1 MKARDLFE
9 LFLLAALWGGS
20 FLFTRIAVPEFGP
33 FALIELRVGLAALVL
48 LPLLGWSGGLLQLW
62 RRAGVL
68 AVLGLTSSALPF
80 VLYAWATLTVTAGFA
95 SVVNATTP
103 LFTALVA
110 WVWLRDR
117 LSVGATLGLCAGVAG
132 VMVLVWDKIAI
143 AGDAVVPAV
152 LACLGATLSYG
163 ISAAITKRY
172 LTGAPPMLTAT
183 GSQFYAALLLAPLAI
198 AYWPAQPPSAGSW
211 LAGIMLA
218 VLCTG
223 LAFVLF
229 FRLMARVGPQRAVT
243 VTLLIPVF
251 GMLWGALFI
260 DETVTLSMLA
270 GSAVILLGTGLATG
284 VIRLPR

>member
-1 MKARDLFE
+1 
-9 LFLLAALWGGS
+9 
-20 FLFTRIAVPEFGP
+20 
-33 FALIELRVGLAALVL
+33 
-48 LPLLGWSGGLLQLW
+48 
-62 RRAGVL
+62 
-68 AVLGLTSSALPF
+68 
-80 VLYAWATLTVTAGFA
+80 
-95 SVVNATTP
+95 
-103 LFTALVA
+103 
-110 WVWLRDR
+110 
-117 LSVGATLGLCAGVAG
+117 
-132 VMVLVWDKIAI
+132 MVLVWDKIAI